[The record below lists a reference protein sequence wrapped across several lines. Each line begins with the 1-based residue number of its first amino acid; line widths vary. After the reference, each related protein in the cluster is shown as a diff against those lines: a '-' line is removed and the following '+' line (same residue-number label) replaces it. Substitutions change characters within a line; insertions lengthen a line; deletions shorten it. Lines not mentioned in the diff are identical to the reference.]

1 MSYRLRPRGPGLL
14 VIAVAACHAPAAP
27 TAPPPP
33 APRVACA
40 SCTGPRRVSGSDLAL
55 AVGRWLGSDR
65 EQWRYDLD
73 VGIDGTFTQ
82 TVHQDS
88 GTVCVQEGRV
98 DVQDSQVVRT
108 FTGNDCNTAYVG
120 ETVRDEVVTLD
131 GDRMVV
137 RTDSG
142 YEIEYQRA
150 R

>member
-1 MSYRLRPRGPGLL
+1 MLSRLRLLGPGIVVASL
-14 VIAVAACHAPAAP
+14 VLACRAPAP
-27 TAPPPP
+27 PAPPPSH
-33 APRVACA
+33 RTTCDTCA
-40 SCTGPRRVSGSDLAL
+40 TPRRAPASDLAL
-55 AVGRWLGSDR
+55 VVGRWLGSDR
-65 EQWRYDLD
+65 EQWSYDLD

-88 GTVCVQEGRV
+88 STLCVQEGRV

-108 FTGNDCNTAYVG
+108 FSSNDCNSAYVG
-120 ETVRDEVVTLD
+120 ETVRDDVVTLD
-131 GDRMVV
+131 VDRMVV

>member
-1 MSYRLRPRGPGLL
+1 MLSRRRLRGPGL
-14 VIAVAACHAPAAP
+14 VVVMAACHAPPA
-27 TAPPPP
+27 APPP
-33 APRVACA
+33 ARVACVTCA
-40 SCTGPRRVSGSDLAL
+40 APRRTAGSDLAL
-55 AVGRWLGSDR
+55 VVGPWLGSDR
-65 EQWRYDLD
+65 EQWSYDLD

-88 GTVCVQEGRV
+88 GTLCVQEGRV
-98 DVQDSQVVRT
+98 EVQESQVVRT
-108 FTGNDCNTAYVG
+108 FSSNDCNSAYVG
-120 ETVRDEVVTLD
+120 ETVRDDVVTLE